1 MIMRVKDVMT
11 RDPITIDPEAP
22 LGTAMAVMRSKE
34 LRHLPVIDEAGQLVG
49 IIADRDLRHAG
60 FAPALAEH
68 LSLRA
73 QRRLRG
79 LSGALEDLR
88 VKDMMTWG
96 VETTHPE
103 ATIAHAAGVM
113 LEKRLGSLPVLENRK
128 LVGILTQ
135 RNMLRAVMEIA
146 AESGVA

>member
-1 MIMRVKDVMT
+1 MRVRDVMSG
-11 RDPITIDPEAP
+11 DPITVDPEAP

-34 LRHLPVIDEAGQLVG
+34 IRHLPVIDDAGQLVG
-49 IIADRDLRHAG
+49 IIADRDLRNAG
-60 FAPALAEH
+60 FAPAIAEH

-113 LEKRLGSLPVLENRK
+113 LEKRLGSLPVLENGK

-135 RNMLRAVMEIA
+135 RDMLRAVMEIA